1 MGSWPRWWRGIFR
14 IFRLFRMTLLMTTFV
29 TLLYVA
35 LIAFVVMCLLIIPAI
50 MIRDICLLRIQHNKR
65 RESYPDRVLEW
76 SEVKK
81 ELRNGQGSIL
91 VTTQNRQRPT
101 IMWSPER
108 WSESEEHALLVASEH
123 GFYTLP
129 PFGMRN
135 YYSLRFFY
143 PSTQITWINDDAF
156 FTY

>member
-1 MGSWPRWWRGIFR
+1 V
-14 IFRLFRMTLLMTTFV
+14 LKNLL
-29 TLLYVA
+29 
-35 LIAFVVMCLLIIPAI
+35 LIALVVMFLFFVVMLVFVVSTAI
-50 MIRDICLLRIQHNKR
+50 VRDIWRSRIQHNKR
-65 RESYPDRVLEW
+65 KESYPDRVLEW

-81 ELRNGQGSIL
+81 ELQNGQGSIL
-91 VTTQNRQRPT
+91 ITTQNRQRPT